1 MQVSHSP
8 YSYQTYNLCSA
19 IVAYSDHSFFP
30 ICGSFNFQASFH
42 LRAQWKCR
50 RKLAGKG
57 TTYREERIIWI
68 SAEQKLYVW
77 FLRCYSEVR
86 HFRPTPAIMK
96 MQSLCLLE
104 FFKYTELCCRFMDE
118 ELREPSARGCTQPD
132 ARFTKSISHKSTQ
145 LSIFENAKYFWIS

>member
-1 MQVSHSP
+1 MDFFQPLSGSGKERGRGGRGT
-8 YSYQTYNLCSA
+8 QWQ
-19 IVAYSDHSFFP
+19 SDFKS
-30 ICGSFNFQASFH
+30 SQ
-42 LRAQWKCR
+42 
-50 RKLAGKG
+50 
-57 TTYREERIIWI
+57 
-68 SAEQKLYVW
+68 

-145 LSIFENAKYFWIS
+145 LSMYIRKCKILLDFVVERQSLSMNECSN